1 MTLQFFNRPRHGNF
15 NFDYSTIRLFTYS
28 YDYIILHQTVK
39 FSTFSLLLINFS
51 QEVLRTV
58 KLAHVNLFLLS
69 TATFSS
75 MTFFMTFANIFT
87 STVTS
92 SSKKLQLSSRATFDE
107 EDREGG
113 MVAEVKKKFVLGM
126 TLI

>member
-15 NFDYSTIRLFTYS
+15 NYSTIRLFTYS
-28 YDYIILHQTVK
+28 YDYIIRHQTVK

-113 MVAEVKKKFVLGM
+113 MVAEVKKKLVHGM

>member
-1 MTLQFFNRPRHGNF
+1 M
-15 NFDYSTIRLFTYS
+15 
-28 YDYIILHQTVK
+28 K

-75 MTFFMTFANIFT
+75 MTFFMTFADIFT

>member
-1 MTLQFFNRPRHGNF
+1 MTLQFFNRLRHGNY
-15 NFDYSTIRLFTYS
+15 YSTIRLFTYS

-75 MTFFMTFANIFT
+75 MTFFMTFADIFT

-113 MVAEVKKKFVLGM
+113 MVAEVKKKLVHGM

>member
-1 MTLQFFNRPRHGNF
+1 MTLQFFNRLRHGNF
-15 NFDYSTIRLFTYS
+15 NFNYSTIRLFTYS

-75 MTFFMTFANIFT
+75 MTFFMTFADIFT

-113 MVAEVKKKFVLGM
+113 MVAEVKKKLVHGM

>member
-1 MTLQFFNRPRHGNF
+1 M
-15 NFDYSTIRLFTYS
+15 
-28 YDYIILHQTVK
+28 K
-39 FSTFSLLLINFS
+39 FLTFSLLLINFS

-58 KLAHVNLFLLS
+58 NHVNLFLLS

-113 MVAEVKKKFVLGM
+113 NGMVAEVKNKLVHGM

>member
-1 MTLQFFNRPRHGNF
+1 M
-15 NFDYSTIRLFTYS
+15 SI
-28 YDYIILHQTVK
+28 
-39 FSTFSLLLINFS
+39 
-51 QEVLRTV
+51 
-58 KLAHVNLFLLS
+58 
-69 TATFSS
+69 
-75 MTFFMTFANIFT
+75 ANIFT

-113 MVAEVKKKFVLGM
+113 NGMVAEVKKKLVHGM